1 MNVGER
7 IHSVRTLGIITLA
20 AIAVAPYY
28 IEQTTPRFDDP
39 TVVDVALAG
48 LDVVVGIGPWLVDNP
63 LRLVAVVP
71 ALLLVLYR
79 GVRRPPVY

>member
-1 MNVGER
+1 M
-7 IHSVRTLGIITLA
+7 
-20 AIAVAPYY
+20 
-28 IEQTTPRFDDP
+28 
-39 TVVDVALAG
+39 TVEH
-48 LDVVVGIGPWLVDNP
+48 GPLVDNP